1 MEFILTCLEQILPF
15 LPLAYAISISFNVL
29 QVTDLAL
36 DASFIAGAGCYAKLV
51 LLGFNPISAALFAL
65 LAGGLSGV
73 LTALIQHRSRINSL
87 LASVL
92 SSFILYSVILVVMN
106 RPNISL
112 LGVSSIFDV
121 FHFKNNNMILHQD
134 LLAVAI
140 YVTIAFL
147 IAYMIV
153 SYSRIGLLIAAFG
166 SNFSL
171 LKRLGYKVELIRVS
185 GFIITNMLAALSGI
199 LTCCSVGYADIN
211 MSIGLTLI
219 GIGTVIIGQSI
230 LSQIYK
236 KYYFRF
242 LIQLISCILGVSLYF
257 IVLNLLL
264 QHGVD
269 PVYIKML
276 VGMILVFFIY
286 LSSSFQGVRK

>member
-1 MEFILTCLEQILPF
+1 MDFLLTCLEQILPF
-15 LPLAYAISISFNVL
+15 LPLSYAISISFNLL

-36 DASFIAGAGCYAKLV
+36 DASFIAGAGCYAKFI
-51 LLGFNPISAALFAL
+51 LLGFSPISAALLAL
-65 LAGGLSGV
+65 LAGGLSGII
-73 LTALIQHRSRINSL
+73 TSLIQHRSRINSL

-92 SSFILYSVILVVMN
+92 SSFILYSVILVIMN

-112 LGVSSIFDV
+112 LGFNSIFDI
-121 FHFKNNNMILHQD
+121 FHFKSSFMLLHHD
-134 LLAVAI
+134 LIAMAICAFIIFAVAYI
-140 YVTIAFL
+140 IIAH
-147 IAYMIV
+147 
-153 SYSRIGLLIAAFG
+153 SRIGLLITAFG
-166 SNFSL
+166 SNANL
-171 LKRLGYKVELIRVS
+171 LKRLGYKVELIRCS
-185 GFIITNMLAALSGI
+185 GFILTNILSALSGV

-236 KYYFRF
+236 KYYFR
-242 LIQLISCILGVSLYF
+242 LLMQLIACVLGVSMYF
-257 IVLNLLL
+257 IVLNILL